1 MSVQIE
7 KGVPLP
13 SRGARKTYPWR
24 EMEVGDSFE
33 VPFKEGDTT
42 GATTRTDALSSARSV
57 YGASGKVRSQVSNGR
72 VRFWRVG

>member
-1 MSVQIE
+1 MSIQID

-13 SRGARKTYPWR
+13 TRGLRTAYPWR
-24 EMEVGDSFE
+24 EMEIGDSFE

-42 GATTRTDALSSARSV
+42 GATTRTDVLSAARSV
-57 YGASGKVRSQVSNGR
+57 YGASGKVKSQVSNGR